1 LTRGIDADK
10 ATVSAGLC
18 ELAEAQR
25 EALEYYAALGM
36 QVVVK
41 TLTGKTIKLTVKAS
55 DTISAVKD
63 KIQACDGIPPDL
75 QRLLFA
81 GGDLEDGR
89 TLNDYNIVGG
99 STMHLMLRL
108 GGGAKGIKKDDKL
121 IKLKSKI
128 GMLKE
133 EFVAKTATV
142 SKDADEFPFVRAL
155 SHEMNGFVRMVDAA
169 DAENALQLRVRN
181 LPLENIVQLSTMLT
195 KTTGNPDYKIGEM
208 MWGNEMAKVVLMR
221 DSFSGI
227 IETGNLLAHLAFSA
241 AMFKNTAY
249 NVGTFKT
256 QLDAIMNQKIGAFS
270 HAAPELSSEPI
281 IEALREAM
289 ELM

>member
-1 LTRGIDADK
+1 
-10 ATVSAGLC
+10 
-18 ELAEAQR
+18 
-25 EALEYYAALGM
+25 
-36 QVVVK
+36 
-41 TLTGKTIKLTVKAS
+41 
-55 DTISAVKD
+55 
-63 KIQACDGIPPDL
+63 
-75 QRLLFA
+75 
-81 GGDLEDGR
+81 
-89 TLNDYNIVGG
+89 
-99 STMHLMLRL
+99 
-108 GGGAKGIKKDDKL
+108 
-121 IKLKSKI
+121 
-128 GMLKE
+128 MLKE

-142 SKDADEFPFVRAL
+142 SRDTDEFPFVRAL

-169 DAENALQLRVRN
+169 DAENALELRIRN
-181 LPLENIVQLSTMLT
+181 LPLDNIVELSTMLT
-195 KTTGNPDYKIGEM
+195 KTTGNPDYKIGKIGEM

-256 QLDAIMNQKIGAFS
+256 QLDAIMNQKIGAIS